1 MDNQNI
7 IRALDGLDEV
17 DHFIIEAMRKDGR
30 ATFAEISQQLNVS
43 PGMIRTRFK
52 RLQELGA
59 LKVVAVTN
67 PLRMGYKTMAMIGI
81 RTQGDKMLQVADQI
95 SGFDEVIY
103 AIVVSGR
110 YDIICEVVCRDHAHL
125 LQFLT
130 EKLYAVDGVRESESF
145 MHLKIVKEVYF

>member
-7 IRALDGLDEV
+7 IHALEGLDEV

-43 PGMIRTRFK
+43 PGMIRTRFN
-52 RLQELGA
+52 RLQEMGI

-95 SGFDEVIY
+95 SAFDEVIY